1 MKICL
6 AMETAEGGER
16 CFSISQDRLVI
27 GRDPRCDLRVA
38 VPSVDM
44 RHCEILT
51 EGNVLC
57 VSDLG
62 SATGTF
68 HNGIRI
74 LKSEL
79 APHDRVTIGP
89 VTFVVRPE
97 TPTDTLAAM
106 AEVKPEPRAAKARPA
121 TASSAEVSNEG

>member
-1 MKICL
+1 MKMCL
-6 AMETAEGGER
+6 AMETADGGER

-27 GRDPRCDLRVA
+27 GSDPRCDVRVS
-38 VPSVDM
+38 VPSVSPQ
-44 RHCEILT
+44 HCEIVT
-51 EGNVLC
+51 EGDVLC
-57 VSDLG
+57 VGDLE

-74 LKSEL
+74 LKAEL

-89 VTFVVRPE
+89 VTFVVRPA

-106 AEVKPEPRAAKARPA
+106 AELKPEPPATRARPA
-121 TASSAEVSNEG
+121 AASSAEVSNEG

>member
-1 MKICL
+1 MKMCL
-6 AMETAEGGER
+6 AMETADGVER
-16 CFSISQDRLVI
+16 CFSINQDRLVL
-27 GRDPRCDLRVA
+27 GRDPRCDLRIA
-38 VPSVDM
+38 LPSVSM
-44 RHCEILT
+44 RHCEIVT

-68 HNGIRI
+68 HNGVRI
-74 LKSEL
+74 LKAEL
-79 APHDRVTIGP
+79 TPHDRVTIGP

-106 AEVKPEPRAAKARPA
+106 AELKPEPRAARARPA
-121 TASSAEVSNEG
+121 AASSAEVSTEG

>member
-1 MKICL
+1 MKMCL
-6 AMETAEGGER
+6 AMETADGEER

-27 GRDPRCDLRVA
+27 GRDPRCDVRVA
-38 VPSVDM
+38 VPSVSS
-44 RHCEILT
+44 RHCEIVT
-51 EGNVLC
+51 EGNILC

-74 LKSEL
+74 LKAEL

-106 AEVKPEPRAAKARPA
+106 AEVKPEPRAAKARPPA
-121 TASSAEVSNEG
+121 ASSAEVSNEG

>member
-1 MKICL
+1 MCL
-6 AMETAEGGER
+6 AMETADGGER

-27 GRDPRCDLRVA
+27 GRDPRCDVRVA
-38 VPSVDM
+38 VPSVSN

-51 EGNVLC
+51 EGNILY
-57 VSDLG
+57 VSDLE
-62 SATGTF
+62 STTGTF

-97 TPTDTLAAM
+97 TPSDTLASM
-106 AEVKPEPRAAKARPA
+106 AELKPQPRATKARPA
-121 TASSAEVSNEG
+121 AASSAEVSNDR

>member
-1 MKICL
+1 MKMCL
-6 AMETAEGGER
+6 AMETADGGER
-16 CFSISQDRLVI
+16 CFPISQDRLVI

-38 VPSVDM
+38 VPSVST

-79 APHDRVTIGP
+79 APHDRVTIGS

-97 TPTDTLAAM
+97 SPADSLAAM
-106 AEVKPEPRAAKARPA
+106 AEVKPQPRAARARPA
-121 TASSAEVSNEG
+121 SASSAEVSTEG